1 MPTPYFKY
9 AFNAQTPLDELIEE
23 RARKTQDAVDL
34 EIEIAHQSCEWTFS
48 QIKAATAK
56 LAAIKSHV
64 TYLDAIID
72 DKGA

>member
-9 AFNAQTPLDELIEE
+9 LYNSHTSLDELIEE
-23 RARKTQDAVDL
+23 RARKIQDAHDL
-34 EIEIAHQSCEWTFS
+34 ELEIASQSCEWTYT

-56 LAAIKSHV
+56 LAAIKSHI
-64 TYLDAIID
+64 TYLDAVLD